1 LEADSVKLIGI
12 KNCLREFNDFFGLF
26 RVLAID
32 YIITRLQ
39 ISLVAARQGLKVLRL
54 PGAVKCIYIPGA
66 LRDKY
71 LVKLELTKT
80 LTGFFQEELRPWLD
94 QALERI
100 CAIQSITNA
109 IASGGRSLL

>member
-1 LEADSVKLIGI
+1 VGENLLT
-12 KNCLREFNDFFGLF
+12 FFVLF

-32 YIITRLQ
+32 NFMMRLQ
-39 ISLVAARQGLKVLRL
+39 ISLVAARHGLNVLRL
-54 PGAVKCIYIPGA
+54 PSAVKFIYIPSA

-109 IASGGRSLL
+109 IASGGSSLL